1 MYNLMENPELKTS
14 DIKFN
19 LLEDGGLCPSCEKRI
34 SNDSMLASFTNDNGV
49 YYYLICNKCLNL
61 LNKVDDVLRNKRK
74 LLIEDRLDTN
84 IHIYASILMKNE
96 SFLSDEE
103 KMVSVLNDNDAPWIL
118 DDKEYFKNNLNRKFR
133 YRKIF
138 FGELEETYQSKEH
151 LKNDAKDK
159 NIQFVIVH
167 YLGNGQTIKSFI
179 NNLSSNYP
187 VEEENF
193 IAALFIVLI
202 NKINPDKIMDIYKDI
217 NERKQIFD
225 GLDSLKVNY

>member
-1 MYNLMENPELKTS
+1 MYNLIEKPELKTD

-34 SNDSMLASFTNDNGV
+34 ANDSMLASFTNDNGV
-49 YYYLICNKCLNL
+49 YYYLVCTKCLNL

-74 LLIEDRLDTN
+74 FLIEERLNNN
-84 IHIYASILMKNE
+84 IHIYSALLMKNE

-118 DDKEYFKNNLNRKFR
+118 EDKEYFLNNPARKFR
-133 YRKIF
+133 CRKIF
-138 FGELEETYQSKEH
+138 FGELEETYQSKKH
-151 LKNDAKDK
+151 LKDDARDK

-179 NNLSSNYP
+179 NDISNKYP
-187 VEEENF
+187 IEEENF
-193 IAALFIVLI
+193 IAALFIILI

-217 NERKQIFD
+217 NERKKIFD